1 MYTFIHT
8 YFVHFIKLVG
18 LISLISVLM
27 FFANSLHDESNIS
40 PATVS
45 SRLKTEK
52 RMSALLSAE
61 NGEQH
66 INDGD
71 VSETDIE

>member
-1 MYTFIHT
+1 
-8 YFVHFIKLVG
+8 
-18 LISLISVLM
+18 M
-27 FFANSLHDESNIS
+27 FFANSLHDESNIA